1 MNARGWIARVRAAAK
16 GLAARLRRQP
26 RPAMVG
32 TPPSAR
38 KIPAIP
44 ADPAEHAVQ
53 FAHTWADRLEH
64 HVEGRM
70 HALDIPE
77 HQIGASDLEHG
88 VPWRVFFPH
97 ERTGG
102 GNVPGGRITVYSG
115 VLNPELNAEKYG
127 PRYASLWKKA
137 RLRDR
142 IDSIIVH
149 EYEEAKGVS
158 HAEAVARAP
167 DTELPVR
174 RQVRDILRAM
184 AEGETDRGRG

>member
-32 TPPSAR
+32 IPPSAR

-53 FAHTWADRLEH
+53 FAHTWAGRLEH

-77 HQIGASDLEHG
+77 RTRSGLNSRAL
-88 VPWRVFFPH
+88 PFPPILFAFNSSAMRRARLGQ
-97 ERTGG
+97 E
-102 GNVPGGRITVYSG
+102 
-115 VLNPELNAEKYG
+115 PELS
-127 PRYASLWKKA
+127 PA
-137 RLRDR
+137 RPPTRPAPMEMER
-142 IDSIIVH
+142 S
-149 EYEEAKGVS
+149 
-158 HAEAVARAP
+158 AR
-167 DTELPVR
+167 R
-174 RQVRDILRAM
+174 R
-184 AEGETDRGRG
+184 

>member
-1 MNARGWIARVRAAAK
+1 MNGGWIARVRAAAK

-32 TPPSAR
+32 IPPSAR

-97 ERTGG
+97 DAPGG
-102 GNVPGGRITVYSG
+102 GNVPGGRITVDSG

-158 HAEAVARAP
+158 HAEAVAR
-167 DTELPVR
+167 R
-174 RQVRDILRAM
+174 RTPNCRPSPGAGYPRCY
-184 AEGETDRGRG
+184 GRG

>member
-32 TPPSAR
+32 IPPSAR

-53 FAHTWADRLEH
+53 FAHTWAGRLEH

-77 HQIGASDLEHG
+77 HQVGVKFPRFAVPADTFRLQLVRHASG
-88 VPWRVFFPH
+88 
-97 ERTGG
+97 
-102 GNVPGGRITVYSG
+102 
-115 VLNPELNAEKYG
+115 
-127 PRYASLWKKA
+127 KA
-137 RLRDR
+137 RSRAG
-142 IDSIIVH
+142 IVSGAAPH
-149 EYEEAKGVS
+149 TTSADGNGALCSPSLNRSRPRRKYT
-158 HAEAVARAP
+158 VARPA
-167 DTELPVR
+167 TCLCQYAVSGRAGSNATTVR
-174 RQVRDILRAM
+174 ARPSW
-184 AEGETDRGRG
+184 TS

>member
-1 MNARGWIARVRAAAK
+1 M
-16 GLAARLRRQP
+16 
-26 RPAMVG
+26 
-32 TPPSAR
+32 
-38 KIPAIP
+38 
-44 ADPAEHAVQ
+44 
-53 FAHTWADRLEH
+53 
-64 HVEGRM
+64 
-70 HALDIPE
+70 
-77 HQIGASDLEHG
+77 
-88 VPWRVFFPH
+88 
-97 ERTGG
+97 
-102 GNVPGGRITVYSG
+102 
-115 VLNPELNAEKYG
+115 LNPELNAEKYG